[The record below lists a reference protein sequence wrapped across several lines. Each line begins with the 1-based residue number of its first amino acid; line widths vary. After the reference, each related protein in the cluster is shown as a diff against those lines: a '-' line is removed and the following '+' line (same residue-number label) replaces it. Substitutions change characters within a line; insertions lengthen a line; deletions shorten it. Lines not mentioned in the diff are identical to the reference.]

1 MRSCFCAEN
10 VTGNPGGKRK
20 MTFSDLNRLIY
31 LLDYLGLDA
40 YSLEIWSEYGG
51 QFKDQLEQLKEIYDE
66 TAGIVSWDPAEEDE
80 RQEQWIRE
88 FLRQVPDRNSR
99 KLLEITRLI
108 YKYHFLLYNAGFCA
122 K

>member
-1 MRSCFCAEN
+1 MHQKDIERFAFLFLC
-10 VTGNPGGKRK
+10 GKRDRTILVGKEK

-99 KLLEITRLI
+99 KQLEKLL
-108 YKYHFLLYNAGFCA
+108 G
-122 K
+122 

>member
-1 MRSCFCAEN
+1 MHQKDIERFAFLFLC
-10 VTGNPGGKRK
+10 GKRDRAILAGKEK

-66 TAGIVSWDPAEEDE
+66 TAGIVSWDPAKEDE

-88 FLRQVPDRNSR
+88 FLRQMPDRDSR
-99 KLLEITRLI
+99 KLLE
-108 YKYHFLLYNAGFCA
+108 KLLG
-122 K
+122 

>member
-1 MRSCFCAEN
+1 MHQKDIERFAFLFLC
-10 VTGNPGGKRK
+10 GKRDRAILAGKEK

-51 QFKDQLEQLKEIYDE
+51 RFKDQLEQLKEIYDE

-88 FLRQVPDRNSR
+88 FLRQVPDRNSW
-99 KLLEITRLI
+99 KLLE
-108 YKYHFLLYNAGFCA
+108 KLLG
-122 K
+122 

>member
-1 MRSCFCAEN
+1 MHQKDIERFAFLFLC
-10 VTGNPGGKRK
+10 GKRDRAILTGKEK

-66 TAGIVSWDPAEEDE
+66 TAGVVSWDPAEEDE

-99 KLLEITRLI
+99 KQLEKLL
-108 YKYHFLLYNAGFCA
+108 G
-122 K
+122 

>member
-1 MRSCFCAEN
+1 MHQKDIERFAFLFLC
-10 VTGNPGGKRK
+10 GKRDRAILTGKEK

-40 YSLEIWSEYGG
+40 YSMEIWSEYGG

-99 KLLEITRLI
+99 KLLE
-108 YKYHFLLYNAGFCA
+108 KLLG
-122 K
+122 

>member
-1 MRSCFCAEN
+1 MHQKDIERFAFLFLC
-10 VTGNPGGKRK
+10 GKRDRAILTGKEK

-88 FLRQVPDRNSR
+88 FLLQVPDRNSR
-99 KLLEITRLI
+99 KLLE
-108 YKYHFLLYNAGFCA
+108 KLLG
-122 K
+122 

>member
-1 MRSCFCAEN
+1 MHQKDIERFAFLFLC
-10 VTGNPGGKRK
+10 GKRDRAILTGKEK

-80 RQEQWIRE
+80 PQEQWIRE

-99 KLLEITRLI
+99 KLLE
-108 YKYHFLLYNAGFCA
+108 KLLG
-122 K
+122 

>member
-1 MRSCFCAEN
+1 MHQKDIERFAFLFLC
-10 VTGNPGGKRK
+10 GKRDRAILAGKEK
-20 MTFSDLNRLIY
+20 MTFSDFNRLIY

-99 KLLEITRLI
+99 KLLE
-108 YKYHFLLYNAGFCA
+108 KLLG
-122 K
+122 

>member
-1 MRSCFCAEN
+1 MHQKDIERFAFLFLC
-10 VTGNPGGKRK
+10 GKRDRAILTGKEK
-20 MTFSDLNRLIY
+20 MTFSDLNRLVY

-99 KLLEITRLI
+99 KLLE
-108 YKYHFLLYNAGFCA
+108 KLLG
-122 K
+122 

>member
-1 MRSCFCAEN
+1 MHQKDIERFAFLFLC
-10 VTGNPGGKRK
+10 GKRDRAILAGKEK

-51 QFKDQLEQLKEIYDE
+51 QFKDQQEQLKEIYDE

-99 KLLEITRLI
+99 KQLEKLL
-108 YKYHFLLYNAGFCA
+108 G
-122 K
+122 

>member
-1 MRSCFCAEN
+1 MHQKDIERFAFLFLC
-10 VTGNPGGKRK
+10 GKRDRAILAGKEK

-40 YSLEIWSEYGG
+40 YSLEIWSEYRG

-99 KLLEITRLI
+99 KLLE
-108 YKYHFLLYNAGFCA
+108 KLLG
-122 K
+122 

>member
-1 MRSCFCAEN
+1 MHQKDIERFAFLFLC
-10 VTGNPGGKRK
+10 GKRDRAILAGKEK

-80 RQEQWIRE
+80 RQEQWIR
-88 FLRQVPDRNSR
+88 
-99 KLLEITRLI
+99 
-108 YKYHFLLYNAGFCA
+108 
-122 K
+122 

>member
-1 MRSCFCAEN
+1 MHQKDIERFAFLFLC
-10 VTGNPGGKRK
+10 GKRDRAILAGKEK

-31 LLDYLGLDA
+31 LLDYLGL
-40 YSLEIWSEYGG
+40 
-51 QFKDQLEQLKEIYDE
+51 DQLEQLKEIYDE

-99 KLLEITRLI
+99 KLLE
-108 YKYHFLLYNAGFCA
+108 KLLG
-122 K
+122 

>member
-1 MRSCFCAEN
+1 MHQKDIERFAFLFLC
-10 VTGNPGGKRK
+10 GKRDRAILTGKEK

-31 LLDYLGLDA
+31 LLDYLELDA

-99 KLLEITRLI
+99 KLLE
-108 YKYHFLLYNAGFCA
+108 KLLG
-122 K
+122 

>member
-1 MRSCFCAEN
+1 MHQKDIERFAFLFLC
-10 VTGNPGGKRK
+10 GKRDRAILAGKEK

-99 KLLEITRLI
+99 KQLEKLL
-108 YKYHFLLYNAGFCA
+108 G
-122 K
+122 

>member
-1 MRSCFCAEN
+1 MHQKDIERFAFLFLC
-10 VTGNPGGKRK
+10 GKRDRAILTGKEK

-51 QFKDQLEQLKEIYDE
+51 QFKDQQEQLKEIYDE

-99 KLLEITRLI
+99 
-108 YKYHFLLYNAGFCA
+108 NC
-122 K
+122 

>member
-1 MRSCFCAEN
+1 MHQKDIERFAFLFLC
-10 VTGNPGGKRK
+10 GKRDRAILTGKEK

-99 KLLEITRLI
+99 KQLEKLL
-108 YKYHFLLYNAGFCA
+108 G
-122 K
+122 

>member
-1 MRSCFCAEN
+1 MHQKDIERFAFLFLC
-10 VTGNPGGKRK
+10 GKRDRAILTGKEK

-88 FLRQVPDRNSR
+88 FLRQVPDRDSR
-99 KLLEITRLI
+99 KRLEKFIAL
-108 YKYHFLLYNAGFCA
+108 
-122 K
+122 

>member
-1 MRSCFCAEN
+1 MHQKDIERFAFLFLC
-10 VTGNPGGKRK
+10 GKRDRAILTGKEK

-99 KLLEITRLI
+99 KLLEKLR
-108 YKYHFLLYNAGFCA
+108 G
-122 K
+122 

>member
-1 MRSCFCAEN
+1 MHQKDIECFAFLFLC
-10 VTGNPGGKRK
+10 GKRDRAILTGKEK

-51 QFKDQLEQLKEIYDE
+51 QFKDQQEQLKEIYDE

-99 KLLEITRLI
+99 KLLE
-108 YKYHFLLYNAGFCA
+108 KLLG
-122 K
+122 

>member
-1 MRSCFCAEN
+1 MHQKDIECFAFLFLC
-10 VTGNPGGKRK
+10 GKRDRAILTGKEK

-51 QFKDQLEQLKEIYDE
+51 QFKDQQEQLKEIYDE

-99 KLLEITRLI
+99 KLL
-108 YKYHFLLYNAGFCA
+108 KKLLG
-122 K
+122 

>member
-1 MRSCFCAEN
+1 MHQKDIERFAFLFLC
-10 VTGNPGGKRK
+10 GKRDRAILAGKEK
-20 MTFSDLNRLIY
+20 MTFSDLNRLVY

-99 KLLEITRLI
+99 KLLE
-108 YKYHFLLYNAGFCA
+108 
-122 K
+122 

>member
-1 MRSCFCAEN
+1 MHQKDIERFAFLFLC
-10 VTGNPGGKRK
+10 GKRDRAILAGKEK

-51 QFKDQLEQLKEIYDE
+51 QFKDQQEQLKEIYDE

-99 KLLEITRLI
+99 KLL
-108 YKYHFLLYNAGFCA
+108 KKLLG
-122 K
+122 

>member
-1 MRSCFCAEN
+1 MHQKDIERFAFLFLC
-10 VTGNPGGKRK
+10 GKRDRAILAGKEK

-88 FLRQVPDRNSR
+88 FLRQVPDRNSW
-99 KLLEITRLI
+99 KLLE
-108 YKYHFLLYNAGFCA
+108 KLLG
-122 K
+122 

>member
-1 MRSCFCAEN
+1 MHQKDIERFAFLFLC
-10 VTGNPGGKRK
+10 GKRDRAILAGKEK

-88 FLRQVPDRNSR
+88 FLRQVPD
-99 KLLEITRLI
+99 
-108 YKYHFLLYNAGFCA
+108 
-122 K
+122 

>member
-1 MRSCFCAEN
+1 MHQKDIERFAFLFLC
-10 VTGNPGGKRK
+10 GKRDRAILTGKEK

-51 QFKDQLEQLKEIYDE
+51 QFKDQQEQLKEIYDE

-99 KLLEITRLI
+99 KLLE
-108 YKYHFLLYNAGFCA
+108 KLLG
-122 K
+122 

>member
-1 MRSCFCAEN
+1 MHQKDIERFAFLFLC
-10 VTGNPGGKRK
+10 GKRDRAILTGKEK

-66 TAGIVSWDPAEEDE
+66 TAGIGSWDPAEEDE

-99 KLLEITRLI
+99 KLLE
-108 YKYHFLLYNAGFCA
+108 KLLG
-122 K
+122 

>member
-1 MRSCFCAEN
+1 MHQKDIERFAFLFLC
-10 VTGNPGGKRK
+10 GKRDRAILTGKEK

-51 QFKDQLEQLKEIYDE
+51 QFKDQQEQLKEIYDE

-99 KLLEITRLI
+99 KLL
-108 YKYHFLLYNAGFCA
+108 KKLLG
-122 K
+122 

>member
-1 MRSCFCAEN
+1 MQQKDIERFAFLFLC
-10 VTGNPGGKRK
+10 GKRDRAILTGKEK

-99 KLLEITRLI
+99 KLLE
-108 YKYHFLLYNAGFCA
+108 KLLG
-122 K
+122 

>member
-1 MRSCFCAEN
+1 MHQKDIERFAFLFLC
-10 VTGNPGGKRK
+10 GKRDRAILAGKEK

-51 QFKDQLEQLKEIYDE
+51 QLKDQLEQLKEIYDE

-99 KLLEITRLI
+99 KLLE
-108 YKYHFLLYNAGFCA
+108 KLLG
-122 K
+122 

>member
-1 MRSCFCAEN
+1 MHQKDIERFAFLFLC
-10 VTGNPGGKRK
+10 GKRDRAILAGKEK

-80 RQEQWIRE
+80 R
-88 FLRQVPDRNSR
+88 
-99 KLLEITRLI
+99 
-108 YKYHFLLYNAGFCA
+108 
-122 K
+122 

>member
-1 MRSCFCAEN
+1 MHQKDIERFAFLFLC
-10 VTGNPGGKRK
+10 GKRDRAILAGKEK

-88 FLRQVPDRNSR
+88 ILRQVPDRNSR
-99 KLLEITRLI
+99 KLLE
-108 YKYHFLLYNAGFCA
+108 KLLG
-122 K
+122 

>member
-1 MRSCFCAEN
+1 MHQKDIERFAFLFLC
-10 VTGNPGGKRK
+10 GKRDRAILTGKEK
-20 MTFSDLNRLIY
+20 MTFSDLDRLIY

-40 YSLEIWSEYGG
+40 Y
-51 QFKDQLEQLKEIYDE
+51 KLEQLKEIYDE

-99 KLLEITRLI
+99 KLLE
-108 YKYHFLLYNAGFCA
+108 KLLG
-122 K
+122 

>member
-1 MRSCFCAEN
+1 MHQKDIARFAFLFLC
-10 VTGNPGGKRK
+10 GKRDRAILAGKEK

-99 KLLEITRLI
+99 KLLE
-108 YKYHFLLYNAGFCA
+108 KLLG
-122 K
+122 

>member
-1 MRSCFCAEN
+1 MHQKDIERFAFLFLC
-10 VTGNPGGKRK
+10 GKRDRAILAGKEK
-20 MTFSDLNRLIY
+20 MTFSDLNRLVY

-99 KLLEITRLI
+99 KLQE
-108 YKYHFLLYNAGFCA
+108 KLLG
-122 K
+122 

>member
-1 MRSCFCAEN
+1 MHQKDIERFAFLFLC
-10 VTGNPGGKRK
+10 GKRDRAILAGKEK

-66 TAGIVSWDPAEEDE
+66 TDGIVSWDPAEEDE

-99 KLLEITRLI
+99 KLLE
-108 YKYHFLLYNAGFCA
+108 KLLG
-122 K
+122 

>member
-1 MRSCFCAEN
+1 MHQKDIERFAFLFLC
-10 VTGNPGGKRK
+10 GKRDRAILAGKEK
-20 MTFSDLNRLIY
+20 MTFSDLNRLVY

-88 FLRQVPDRNSR
+88 FLRQVADRNSR
-99 KLLEITRLI
+99 KLLE
-108 YKYHFLLYNAGFCA
+108 KLLG
-122 K
+122 

>member
-1 MRSCFCAEN
+1 MHQKDIERFAFLFLC
-10 VTGNPGGKRK
+10 GKRDRAILTGKEK

-99 KLLEITRLI
+99 KLLE
-108 YKYHFLLYNAGFCA
+108 KLLG
-122 K
+122 